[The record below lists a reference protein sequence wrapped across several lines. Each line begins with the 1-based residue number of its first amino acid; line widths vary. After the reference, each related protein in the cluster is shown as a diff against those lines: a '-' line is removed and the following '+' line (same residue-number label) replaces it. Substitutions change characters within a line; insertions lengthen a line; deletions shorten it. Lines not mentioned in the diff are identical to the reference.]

1 MDIMNKYR
9 LWREKAV
16 RDEDIARELESVYGD
31 EAEIYDRFYRDLE
44 FGTGGLRGVIGAGTN
59 RMNIYT
65 VCRATQGMADFISM
79 SGGARSVAV
88 AYDSRIKSEAFARA
102 AAEVFAGNGIKVYI
116 YSELMPTPML
126 SFAVRELGCGAGVMI
141 TASHNPSKYNG
152 YKAYGGDGCQLNLTD
167 SEKVIELTEKVDIFS
182 GVKRM
187 DFDAAQKKGMVE
199 YIDHELIESY
209 LRRVEEQAVDREVCR
224 TSPLKVIYTPLNGA
238 GNKPVRAILNR
249 AGLNNVTVVPEQEM
263 PDGNFPTAPFPNP
276 EIRQSFER
284 AMKLAETVKADLLL
298 ATDPDCD
305 RVGIA
310 VRDGEE
316 YKLMSGN
323 EVGALLLDYILS
335 RRSEQGSLPKN
346 PVVIKTIVTTGIASA
361 IARDYGCTVL
371 NLLTGFKFIGEQIGI
386 LEKKNQENRFV
397 FGFEESY
404 GYLAGSYVRDKDAV
418 VASMLIAEMVAYYLK
433 QGKTLLEVMN
443 GIYEKYGYYMHT
455 QLNFECEGAAGGER
469 MNEIMKNMRENP
481 PAEIAGFAA
490 AEILDYGAGRQTD
503 MKTGKTEEITLPRS
517 NVLEY
522 RLPKNASVIIR
533 PSGTEPKIKVYV
545 TATGEGRMQAEAITE
560 KLKKS
565 ITEIMGF

>member
-1 MDIMNKYR
+1 
-9 LWREKAV
+9 
-16 RDEDIARELESVYGD
+16 
-31 EAEIYDRFYRDLE
+31 
-44 FGTGGLRGVIGAGTN
+44 
-59 RMNIYT
+59 
-65 VCRATQGMADFISM
+65 
-79 SGGARSVAV
+79 
-88 AYDSRIKSEAFARA
+88 
-102 AAEVFAGNGIKVYI
+102 
-116 YSELMPTPML
+116 
-126 SFAVRELGCGAGVMI
+126 
-141 TASHNPSKYNG
+141 
-152 YKAYGGDGCQLNLTD
+152 
-167 SEKVIELTEKVDIFS
+167 
-182 GVKRM
+182 
-187 DFDAAQKKGMVE
+187 
-199 YIDHELIESY
+199 
-209 LRRVEEQAVDREVCR
+209 
-224 TSPLKVIYTPLNGA
+224 
-238 GNKPVRAILNR
+238 PVRAILNR

-443 GIYEKYGYYMHT
+443 GIYEKYGYY
-455 QLNFECEGAAGGER
+455 
-469 MNEIMKNMRENP
+469 
-481 PAEIAGFAA
+481 
-490 AEILDYGAGRQTD
+490 
-503 MKTGKTEEITLPRS
+503 
-517 NVLEY
+517 
-522 RLPKNASVIIR
+522 
-533 PSGTEPKIKVYV
+533 
-545 TATGEGRMQAEAITE
+545 
-560 KLKKS
+560 
-565 ITEIMGF
+565 